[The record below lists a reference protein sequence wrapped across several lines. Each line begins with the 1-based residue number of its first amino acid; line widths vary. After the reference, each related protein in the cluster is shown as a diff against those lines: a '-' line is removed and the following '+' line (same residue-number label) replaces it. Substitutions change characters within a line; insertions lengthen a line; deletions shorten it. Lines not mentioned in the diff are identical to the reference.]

1 MTELTLALC
10 GLCALLLVGVLIL
23 LVIRTKKTEDPQTAL
38 RLTELKGNLE
48 ALSLA
53 LTGAQDRLATANEKA
68 IGHMSHTLTQQ
79 VTGMEKTVALL
90 TQQVEKNL
98 KDLGE
103 ANDKRLAQI
112 QTTVDEKLQKTL
124 DEKISRSFQEVSQ
137 RLEQVY
143 KSLGEMQTLTREVG
157 DLSKTLSNV
166 KTRGILGEIQLGAI
180 LEEILSPEQ
189 YQTNVVTVPG
199 SHDPVEFAVKLP
211 GDGEGSH
218 VYLPIDSKFPLDC
231 YRQLEEAYDLGQPKA
246 IEEAGK
252 LLDAR
257 LKSFARDIRQKYV
270 HVPDTTDFAIMFL
283 PTEGLYAQAVRRG
296 MVEILQAEYKINIA
310 GPTTMAALLNS
321 LQMGFRTLAI
331 QRRTGEVWSVLGAV
345 KTEFDK
351 FADTLSR
358 AQNRIDQA
366 HKELDDL
373 VGVRTRQIVRKL
385 RSVEA
390 LSDTQS
396 RSLLEEEY
404 DG

>member
-23 LVIRTKKTEDPQTAL
+23 LVVRTKRGEDPQTAL

-53 LTGAQDRLATANEKA
+53 LTGAQDRLAAANEKA

-189 YQTNVVTVPG
+189 YQTNIVTVPG

-231 YRQLEEAYDLGQPKA
+231 YRQLEEAYDRGEPKA

-257 LKSFARDIRQKYV
+257 LKAFARDIRQKYV

-296 MVEILQAEYKINIA
+296 MVETLQAEYKINIA